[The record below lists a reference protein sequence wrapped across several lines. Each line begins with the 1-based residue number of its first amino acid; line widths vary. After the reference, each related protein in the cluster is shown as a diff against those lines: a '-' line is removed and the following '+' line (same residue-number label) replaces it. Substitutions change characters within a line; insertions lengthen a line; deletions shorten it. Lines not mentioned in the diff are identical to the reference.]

1 MANTEQV
8 RGRTVYINGRHIG
21 TVGLTLDYLILKY
34 CYLCHQPGHIR
45 RNCHL
50 NKRSSKGSADV
61 LGACSD
67 CDASSCEHDL
77 SAPGMLQLRCGCLV
91 PFVGCLS
98 VGAVSGCID
107 CRLPTI
113 TGKVNGCSVSV
124 LRDTRCTTAVIR
136 RGLVTDEQRTGKFKC
151 YRVLDGSMGRAE
163 TAVVDVESPVYT
175 GKFECLCISSPV
187 CDLIVGNVPG
197 VISKDDA
204 ETVAVS
210 TGCG

>member
-1 MANTEQV
+1 MCTRHSRLLNVTRRPDVSCMANTEQV

-67 CDASSCEHDL
+67 CDAS
-77 SAPGMLQLRCGCLV
+77 
-91 PFVGCLS
+91 
-98 VGAVSGCID
+98 
-107 CRLPTI
+107 
-113 TGKVNGCSVSV
+113 
-124 LRDTRCTTAVIR
+124 
-136 RGLVTDEQRTGKFKC
+136 GLVTDEQRTGKFKC